1 MQIFRKF
8 VAATALAG
16 LLFASAAPGIVQAKD
31 ARTPESSASRKMH
44 PEILKQFGVYEDQ
57 ALQDY
62 VSSVGQRVA
71 KQSDM
76 PDAEFTFVI
85 LDEESIN
92 AFTTGC
98 CYVYLHR
105 GLLTHLNSEAE
116 LASVLGH
123 EIGHVTAK
131 HPQKRQTRGA
141 LASIAAIGAAILTG
155 SGAVA
160 NLANIGAS
168 VFVQGYSRES
178 ELEADRLGLKSATR
192 AGYRPGAM
200 EEVFRVLKSE
210 ERFEL
215 DRARSEGREPRI
227 YHGAL
232 SSHPTPDARALQAS
246 NGNLKAAVEPPGGW
260 IDNRVEYMQRIDGLV
275 YGSSRAQGIV
285 RDNRFYHA
293 DLGITLAFPRGWTVD
308 NERNRLLAYTP
319 NKDTIL
325 QLTSEAVPPTQSPRE
340 FLLTQLKGQG
350 ATVTGGEQLN
360 SHGMDGYT
368 VLTAGGSP
376 LDGGAGPVRWT
387 VLYRGKT
394 AFIFAGA
401 SRSSIGRTPE
411 ADGLF
416 QSVASTLRG
425 LKPTEFPLAEPYR
438 LRIQQANE
446 TTRLEEAAA
455 NVPVEKYQKEE
466 LLLLNGLYP
475 DRKLK
480 PGDLYKVVE

>member
-275 YGSSRAQGIV
+275 YVSSRPQGIV

-293 DLGITLAFPRGWTVD
+293 DMGVTIAFPRGWTVENQRD
-308 NERNRLLAYTP
+308 RLLAYTP
-319 NKDTIL
+319 AKDTIM
-325 QLTSEAVPPTQSPRE
+325 QITVKGVPPSQGPRE
-340 FLLTQLKGQG
+340 FLLTQLRG
-350 ATVTGGEQLN
+350 ATVVGGEQFTSN
-360 SHGMDGYT
+360 GMDGYSVIT
-368 VLTAGGSP
+368 TSGSP
-376 LDGGAGPVRWT
+376 LDNGAGPVRWT
-387 VLYRGKT
+387 VIYRGGS
-394 AFIFAGA
+394 AYLFAGA
-401 SRSSIGRTPE
+401 SKSSRGRTPE

-416 QSVASTLRG
+416 RSVAQTLRG
-425 LKPTEFPLAEPYR
+425 LKPAEFPLAEPYR
-438 LRIQQANE
+438 IRVKQAGDN
-446 TTRLEEAAA
+446 TDLATYAAD
-455 NVPVEKYQKEE
+455 VPVEKYQKEE
-466 LLLLNGLYP
+466 LLLMNGLYP
-475 DRKLK
+475 DKKLQ
-480 PGDLYKVVE
+480 PGMLYKVVE